1 MNHLIGD
8 DESLLSSDED
18 FISNHIEEGGVHFHL
33 HKRTDQRDVNP
44 VVADSSES
52 DTENAADTEASRPII
67 QKENNQ
73 KRVESYSTT
82 V

>member
-1 MNHLIGD
+1 MNHLMGD

-18 FISNHIEEGGVHFHL
+18 FISNHVEEGGVHFHL
-33 HKRTDQRDVNP
+33 LGRTGQRDLNP
-44 VVADSSES
+44 VAADSSES
-52 DTENAADTEASRPII
+52 DTENAADTEASGPVI
-67 QKENNQ
+67 KKKNYQ

>member
-8 DESLLSSDED
+8 DESLHSSDED
-18 FISNHIEEGGVHFHL
+18 LVSNHVREPASHFHL
-33 HKRTDQRDVNP
+33 HRRMDQTDLNP
-44 VVADSSES
+44 VEGESSDS
-52 DTENAADTEASRPII
+52 DTENVTVTEASSPIV
-67 QKENNQ
+67 QMEKNQ